1 MFESMG
7 LAIEAVAID
16 LRLVVLV
23 PELIRLVMEQVL
35 ELFLRDIPG
44 SPRPFG
50 SPSPVWVCFL

>member
-1 MFESMG
+1 MG